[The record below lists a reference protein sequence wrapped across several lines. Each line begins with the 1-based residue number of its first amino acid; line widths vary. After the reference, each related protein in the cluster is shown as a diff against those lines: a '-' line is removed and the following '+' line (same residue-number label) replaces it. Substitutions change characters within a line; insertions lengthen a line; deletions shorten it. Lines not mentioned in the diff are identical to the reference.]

1 VATIKDVARLAG
13 VGVGTASR
21 AISGKGSVSPEA
33 AARVREAIIA
43 LDFRPSSIARALSM
57 QSLGVIGL
65 FVPSFRGNFYGT
77 ILETTDNE
85 LRAVHRHMVVANG
98 SGEGD
103 GREQALDAIDFLIQ
117 RDCDGIVVISHD
129 LHDDDIVRIQRSMP
143 KIALLNRNFESMRDA
158 CFSVDHT
165 YGGSLAART
174 LIDHGHRKLAVMAGP
189 SSAPD
194 NVDRVNG
201 FLTEVA
207 SHGIDPASVPVVEGN
222 FTADG
227 GWHAMKALATAG
239 GTKSRAKGD
248 SKGNTKG
255 NTKADSK
262 VESSG
267 LPFTG
272 LFCANDDMAI
282 GALSYLRQTGVSV
295 PHDLSVIGYDDVDAA
310 AHTSPTLS
318 SVHIPM
324 YEVTSNAVRWLINEC
339 YGVGQPVVRQFPI
352 SVSMR
357 ASVARVRAKPR
368 TRAKSPA

>member
-21 AISGKGSVSPEA
+21 AISGRGSVSPEA
-33 AARVREAIIA
+33 AARVREAASA
-43 LDFRPSSIARALSM
+43 LHFRPSSIARALSM

-77 ILETTDNE
+77 ILETTDSE

-129 LHDDDIVRIQRSMP
+129 LHDDDVVRIQQRMP
-143 KIALLNRNFESMRDA
+143 KIALLNRNFERMRDA

-165 YGGSLAART
+165 YGGTLAART
-174 LIDHGHRKLAVMAGP
+174 LLDHGHRKLAVLAGP
-189 SSAPD
+189 TSAPD
-194 NVDRVNG
+194 NIDRING
-201 FLTEVA
+201 FFAEVA
-207 SHGIDPASVPVVEGN
+207 AHGIDPASLPMVEGN
-222 FTADG
+222 FTPDG
-227 GWHAMKALATAG
+227 GWQAMKALAEQARSKSGARG
-239 GTKSRAKGD
+239 G
-248 SKGNTKG
+248 
-255 NTKADSK
+255 
-262 VESSG
+262 SSG

-282 GALSYLRQTGVSV
+282 GALSYLRQSGVSV

-310 AHTSPTLS
+310 AHTSPPLT

-339 YGVGQPVVRQFPI
+339 YGVGQPVMRQFPI

-357 ASVARVRAKPR
+357 ASVAPVRAKPR
-368 TRAKSPA
+368 IRAKNPA

>member
-33 AARVREAIIA
+33 AARVHAAIAA

-77 ILETTDNE
+77 ILETIDNE

-129 LHDDDIVRIQRSMP
+129 LHDDDVARIQQRMP
-143 KIALLNRNFESMRDA
+143 KIALLNRNFERMRDA

-165 YGGSLAART
+165 YGGTLAART
-174 LIDHGHRKLAVMAGP
+174 LLDHGHRKLAVMAGP
-189 SSAPD
+189 TSAPD
-194 NVDRVNG
+194 NIDRVNG
-201 FLTEVA
+201 FLAEVA
-207 SHGIDPASVPVVEGN
+207 SHGIEVASVPIVEGN
-222 FTADG
+222 FTPDG
-227 GWHAMKALATAG
+227 GWHAMKALAG
-239 GTKSRAKGD
+239 KSG
-248 SKGNTKG
+248 SQ
-255 NTKADSK
+255 S
-262 VESSG
+262 

-310 AHTSPTLS
+310 AHTAPTLT

-339 YGVGQPVVRQFPI
+339 YGVGQPVVRQFPV

-357 ASVARVRAKPR
+357 ASVAKVRAKPR

>member
-1 VATIKDVARLAG
+1 MATIKDVARLAG

-33 AARVREAIIA
+33 AARVRAAIAA

-117 RDCDGIVVISHD
+117 RDCDGIIVISHD
-129 LHDDDIVRIQRSMP
+129 LHDEDVVRIQQRMP
-143 KIALLNRNFESMRDA
+143 KVALLNRNFERMRDA

-165 YGGSLAART
+165 YGGMLAART
-174 LIDHGHRKLAVMAGP
+174 LLDHGHRKLAVMAGP
-189 SSAPD
+189 KSAPD

-207 SHGIDPASVPVVEGN
+207 SHGIDPAGVPVVEGN
-222 FTADG
+222 FTPDG
-227 GWHAMKALATAG
+227 GWQAMKAFAG
-239 GTKSRAKGD
+239 L
-248 SKGNTKG
+248 
-255 NTKADSK
+255 
-262 VESSG
+262 G
-267 LPFTG
+267 LSFTG

-295 PHDLSVIGYDDVDAA
+295 PHELSVIGYDDVDAA
-310 AHTSPTLS
+310 AHTAPTLT

-339 YGVGQPVVRQFPI
+339 YGVGQPVVRQFPV

-357 ASVARVRAKPR
+357 ASVAQVRAKPR
-368 TRAKSPA
+368 SRAKSPA

>member
-21 AISGKGSVSPEA
+21 AISGKGSVSLEA
-33 AARVREAIIA
+33 AARVREAIAA

-77 ILETTDNE
+77 ILETADNE

-98 SGEGD
+98 SGDGD

-129 LHDDDIVRIQRSMP
+129 LHDEDVVRIQQRMP
-143 KIALLNRNFESMRDA
+143 KVALLNRNFERMRDA

-165 YGGSLAART
+165 HGGALAART
-174 LIDHGHRKLAVMAGP
+174 LLDHGHRKLAVLAGP
-189 SSAPD
+189 TSAPD

-201 FLTEVA
+201 FLAEA
-207 SHGIDPASVPVVEGN
+207 AANGIEPASVPITEGN
-222 FTADG
+222 FTPDG
-227 GWHAMKALATAG
+227 GWQAMKALAG
-239 GTKSRAKGD
+239 R
-248 SKGNTKG
+248 
-255 NTKADSK
+255 
-262 VESSG
+262 G
-267 LPFTG
+267 LSFTG
-272 LFCANDDMAI
+272 LFCANDEMAI

-310 AHTSPTLS
+310 AHTAPPLT

-339 YGVGQPVVRQFPI
+339 YGGGQPVVRQFPI

-357 ASVARVRAKPR
+357 ASVAQVSTKPR
-368 TRAKSPA
+368 GHVKRPA